1 MDVEKVF
8 ANVTGRKMTPDEVTR
23 YLKFQKEF
31 EVPDTDPTWMIFVWF
46 EFYQRIFEQFPE
58 KARVEAEG
66 VARSLRE
73 ASVEVTFAT
82 TAEVNRSREKAAM
95 EISTLRDQ
103 SVIAITEL
111 QETVKK
117 NVSEALG
124 PTLTKEIGK
133 AVDTLSM
140 KTTAEKWSTIGGVVV
155 LAGIVG
161 AFFFGAHIGPLFGPM
176 SKDYQSLLACS
187 KPGWQKQKVTSEGE
201 NYLVCYPYFPQD
213 GNLNGWVIQDLGG
226 VSPSG
231 NSP

>member
-1 MDVEKVF
+1 MNVEKVF

-58 KARVEAEG
+58 KARVESEE

-73 ASVEVTFAT
+73 ASFKVTEASD
-82 TAEVNRSREKAAM
+82 AVVKASREKA
-95 EISTLRDQ
+95 
-103 SVIAITEL
+103 VIAINEL

-133 AVDTLSM
+133 AVDNLSM
-140 KTTAEKWSTIGGVVV
+140 KTTAKKWLIIGGSVACIVVT
-155 LAGIVG
+155 AGIIGAYVYGAQHGPIYG
-161 AFFFGAHIGPLFGPM
+161 AF
-176 SKDYQSLLACS
+176 SEDYQLLITCN
-187 KPGWQKQKVTSEGE
+187 KPGWQKRVSTTTEGE
-201 NYLVCYPYFPQD
+201 KVLACYPYPATD
-213 GNLNGWVIQDLGG
+213 GNLNGWGIKNLGG
-226 VSPSG
+226 VSPSEK
-231 NSP
+231 SP